1 MKHNSGQPLIER
13 KLVFV
18 LTNKNRS
25 LDRFLFECIE
35 LYQGTND
42 IIRIGG
48 RISEGYEEVLTS
60 FLLTEKIAE
69 AQMEEGTNKHHI
81 MLKDIYER

>member
-1 MKHNSGQPLIER
+1 MKHNSGQPLLER
-13 KLVFV
+13 KPVFV

-25 LDRFLFECIE
+25 LDRFLLECIE
-35 LYQGTND
+35 LYQYTND

-48 RISEGYEEVLTS
+48 RVSEGYEEVLTR

-69 AQMEEGTNKHHI
+69 AQMEEGTNTHHM
-81 MLKDIYER
+81 MLRDIYER